1 MVCSSGVSFDP
12 TVDGTT
18 YTFDVAGLYE
28 GLFVMSDRQT
38 GSIWTHYDG
47 TVLQGPLAGTGTRLE
62 IRPLIHTYWSDWLQ
76 QYPDSLVADRV
87 PEFIDTYRT
96 VQPGRGGLSELF
108 RQTLS
113 SVDERLAE
121 NELVIGVDNDGAAV
135 AYVLADL
142 VAGPTVI
149 QDTLGGLDIVVFADG
164 STDFGLAYSAMVG
177 GEPLDFEVVDGE
189 YVDATGSVW
198 NQAGMAVSGPLD
210 GAQLQYVT
218 SFVTEWYGWAAYHPG
233 TEIGE
238 SDG

>member
-1 MVCSSGVSFDP
+1 M
-12 TVDGTT
+12 DGTA

-121 NELVIGVDNDGAAV
+121 SELVIGVDNDGAAV

-149 QDTLGGLDIVVFADG
+149 QDTLGGLDIVVLADA

-177 GEPLDFEVVDGE
+177 GETLDFDVVDGE

-198 NQAGMAVSGPLD
+198 NQAGMAVSGPLA

>member
-47 TVLQGPLAGTGTRLE
+47 TVLQGPLADTGTRLE
-62 IRPLIHTYWSDWLQ
+62 IQPLIHTYWSDWLE
-76 QYPDSLVADRV
+76 QYPDSLVADRI

-96 VQPGRGGLSELF
+96 VQPGRGGISELF

-113 SVDERLAE
+113 SVDQRLAE
-121 NELVIGVDNDGAAV
+121 NELVVGVDNNGAAI
-135 AYVLADL
+135 AYVLANL

-177 GEPLDFEVVDGE
+177 GETLDFDVVDGE
-189 YVDATGSVW
+189 YVDGTGSVW
-198 NQAGMAVSGPLD
+198 NQAGMAVSGPLA